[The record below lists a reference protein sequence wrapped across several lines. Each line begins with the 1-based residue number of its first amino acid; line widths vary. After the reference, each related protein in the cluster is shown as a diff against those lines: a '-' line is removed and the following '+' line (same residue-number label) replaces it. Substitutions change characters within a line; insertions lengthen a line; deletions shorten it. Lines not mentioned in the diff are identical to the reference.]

1 MCFGNAD
8 QPTTIIKRAGDKFEE
23 VNEAKSF
30 RLANMENVN
39 FQQNHITFMQ
49 GDTMVLY
56 TSGVSEAKNRQGE
69 EFSEAYITIQLNEI
83 IKHEYQLD
91 RILEEMKKSLNEF
104 QEGAPETSSGV
115 MLMFRFFG

>member
-1 MCFGNAD
+1 MFNDVFTA
-8 QPTTIIKRAGDKFEE
+8 
-23 VNEAKSF
+23 
-30 RLANMENVN
+30 L
-39 FQQNHITFMQ
+39 
-49 GDTMVLY
+49 
-56 TSGVSEAKNRQGE
+56 TSRKTELCK
-69 EFSEAYITIQLNEI
+69 ILIQLNEI

>member
-1 MCFGNAD
+1 
-8 QPTTIIKRAGDKFEE
+8 
-23 VNEAKSF
+23 
-30 RLANMENVN
+30 MENVN